1 MPHSNLTILLS
12 VTGDPYQF
20 NRITLNYR
28 CSLPIK
34 PYYCQL
40 QVFHTNFR
48 PLEWTVP
55 GREDNMCYGKL
66 ICLIQ
71 DDVSIVNP
79 IILINV
85 TYNLVLAD
93 KMSAINSL
101 LSLNIK
107 ENRIQLKEK
116 VRLELER
123 GLTKDHILNKEDK
136 VLLRKFYLK
145 IKKEF
150 ENIDN

>member
-1 MPHSNLTILLS
+1 MDKQDLKVFLIKLSSIL
-12 VTGDPYQF
+12 
-20 NRITLNYR
+20 IA
-28 CSLPIK
+28 I
-34 PYYCQL
+34 
-40 QVFHTNFR
+40 
-48 PLEWTVP
+48 
-55 GREDNMCYGKL
+55 
-66 ICLIQ
+66 
-71 DDVSIVNP
+71 

-93 KMSAINSL
+93 KMNAINSL